1 MTAPPR
7 PLAAADR
14 SPPATGPPA
23 SAPAMPAASSPA
35 PSRPPAT
42 PPWLP
47 AFCAVFREQYAYV
60 VHFLGNLGLRAR
72 DVDDVAQEVFVIVFR
87 RFHLYDPTRPVRPWL
102 CAFAVHCARAHRR
115 RSSRPPDSLDDF
127 AERPD
132 PPQPGAPLDETI
144 AARRSVRRGL
154 AALSDEQREVFV
166 LHELLGFTVPEVAEI
181 VGILVNTA
189 YSRLRL
195 ARANFVNAV
204 HPSEER
210 HDDDT

>member
-1 MTAPPR
+1 MTAPPP

-14 SPPATGPPA
+14 SPPATGPPEN
-23 SAPAMPAASSPA
+23 APATPIESSPA
-35 PSRPPAT
+35 PSPPPAT

-47 AFCAVFREQYAYV
+47 AFCAVFREHYAYV

-72 DVDDVAQEVFVIVFR
+72 DVDDIAQEVFVVVFR

-102 CAFAVHCARAHRR
+102 CAFAVHCARSHRR
-115 RSSRPPDSLDDF
+115 RSARPPDSLDNF
-127 AERPD
+127 TVRLD

-144 AARRSVRRGL
+144 AARRSIRRGL

-181 VGILVNTA
+181 VGILLNTA

-195 ARANFVNAV
+195 ARANFVSAV
-204 HPSEER
+204 RSPEESS
-210 HDDDT
+210 DA